1 MKIDYLKAGTGDCI
15 FINHNSKNILIDG
28 GNESTYLI
36 SKYNE
41 IKSREEKID
50 YLIVTHHDDD
60 HIKGILDL
68 FKEIETKNEKPI
80 IDNVIFNSPRKIL
93 NKIENTSASNLLS
106 YKQAH
111 ELEQYLLNHQQI
123 KWETSL
129 NSAIIENKL
138 NDLFNDNNLKFKI
151 FSPNEEILKKYA
163 SNKGAYLTSD
173 NRCDWSSPISM
184 LISSIDDKSQ
194 DTSASNITSIVLLL
208 VYKDKNYLFT
218 ADVTPTRLND
228 IVDELKQQNPVINF
242 EQIKLPHHASYRSL
256 NKQILQKINCTN
268 FIISTNS
275 KKHFLPNK
283 RALIK
288 ILNNRNPNE
297 LIKFYFNYG
306 EVIGNLKISKVE
318 EKKYNFNLVSNNKND
333 GYAFD
338 I

>member
-1 MKIDYLKAGTGDCI
+1 MKIEYLKAGTGDCI

-41 IKSREEKID
+41 IKSQNEKID
-50 YLIVTHHDDD
+50 FLIVTHHDDD

-68 FKEIETKNEKPI
+68 FKEMEARNEETI

-93 NKIENTSASNLLS
+93 GKIENTSESNLLS
-106 YKQAH
+106 YKQAYQ
-111 ELEQYLLNHQQI
+111 LEQYLGNHQKI

-129 NSAIIENKL
+129 NTEIIEMKL
-138 NDLFNDNNLKFKI
+138 NELFNDTNLKFRL
-151 FSPNEEILKKYA
+151 FSPDDEILKKYA

-173 NRCDWSSPISM
+173 NRCDWDSPISK
-184 LISSIDDKSQ
+184 LDPVDDKSQ
-194 DTSASNITSIVLLL
+194 DTSASNMASIVLFLI
-208 VYKDKNYLFT
+208 YNDKNYLFA
-218 ADVTPTRLND
+218 ADVTPTRLNQ
-228 IVDELKQQNPVINF
+228 IIDELKEQNEVINF
-242 EQIKLPHHASYRSL
+242 EQIKLPHHASYRSI

-288 ILNNRNPNE
+288 IINNRNSNE
-297 LIKFYFNYG
+297 VIKFYFNYG
-306 EVIGNLKISKVE
+306 EVIGNLKISKSE
-318 EKKYNFNLVSNNKND
+318 EKKYNINLISNNKKN

>member
-41 IKSREEKID
+41 IKSRKEKID
-50 YLIVTHHDDD
+50 FLIVTHHDDD

-68 FKEIETKNEKPI
+68 FKEIETRNEEPI

-93 NKIENTSASNLLS
+93 GKIENTSESNLLS
-106 YKQAH
+106 YKQAY
-111 ELEQYLLNHQQI
+111 ELEQYLVNHQKI
-123 KWETSL
+123 NWETSL
-129 NSAIIENKL
+129 NTANIEKKL
-138 NDLFNDNNLKFKI
+138 YDLFDDTNLKFKI
-151 FSPNEEILKKYA
+151 FSPTADILKKYA

-173 NRCDWSSPISM
+173 NRCDWDSPISI
-184 LISSIDDKSQ
+184 LINSIDDKSQ
-194 DTSASNITSIVLLL
+194 DKSESNITSTVLLL
-208 VYKDKNYLFT
+208 NYKDKNYLFT
-218 ADVTPTRLND
+218 GDVTPTRLND
-228 IVDELKQQNPVINF
+228 IIDELKQQNPVINF
-242 EQIKLPHHASYRSL
+242 EQVKLPHHASYRSL
-256 NKQILQKINCTN
+256 NSEILQKINCTN

-288 ILNNRNPNE
+288 ILSNRNSNE

-318 EKKYNFNLVSNNKND
+318 EKKYNFNLISNNKND